1 MEDKRENGGSPEQ
14 DKGPERE
21 FRGLY
26 KYVKI
31 SERSLNWIIIVLGAA
46 LVICFGIGYANRGYM
61 VEFDARGGTVVESQK
76 RMYGD
81 LVTVPEEPVRE
92 GSVFEGWYT
101 DENLTI
107 PWDLSKDTVTGPM
120 TLYAKWRD
128 K

>member
-1 MEDKRENGGSPEQ
+1 MTEEKKNGSSPEPDGERQ
-14 DKGPERE
+14 RE

-31 SERSLNWIIIVLGAA
+31 SERSLNWIIIVLGTA
-46 LVICFGIGYANRGYM
+46 LVLCFGIGYANRGYM
-61 VEFDARGGTVVESQK
+61 VDFDARGGTVVESQK

-81 LVTVPEEPVRE
+81 LVEAPADSVRE

>member
-1 MEDKRENGGSPEQ
+1 M
-14 DKGPERE
+14 
-21 FRGLY
+21 
-26 KYVKI
+26 KI

-61 VEFDARGGTVVESQK
+61 VDFDARGGTVVESQK

-81 LVTVPEEPVRE
+81 LVAAPEEPVRE

>member
-14 DKGPERE
+14 DKEPERE

-61 VEFDARGGTVVESQK
+61 VDFDARGGTVVESQK

-92 GSVFEGWYT
+92 GSVFEGWIYRRKS
-101 DENLTI
+101 DDPLGSVKGYGHRSH
-107 PWDLSKDTVTGPM
+107 DALC
-120 TLYAKWRD
+120 KWRD

>member
-1 MEDKRENGGSPEQ
+1 
-14 DKGPERE
+14 
-21 FRGLY
+21 
-26 KYVKI
+26 
-31 SERSLNWIIIVLGAA
+31 
-46 LVICFGIGYANRGYM
+46 
-61 VEFDARGGTVVESQK
+61 
-76 RMYGD
+76 MYGD

>member
-14 DKGPERE
+14 DKEPERE

-61 VEFDARGGTVVESQK
+61 VDFDARGGTVVESQK

-81 LVTVPEEPVRE
+81 LVTVPEELLPVYEGFFRRFGFCLSGSYVGLYRVGKRE
-92 GSVFEGWYT
+92 FFFNGT
-101 DENLTI
+101 LT
-107 PWDLSKDTVTGPM
+107 
-120 TLYAKWRD
+120 
-128 K
+128 

>member
-1 MEDKRENGGSPEQ
+1 MEDKRENGGSSEQ
-14 DKGPERE
+14 DKEPERE

-46 LVICFGIGYANRGYM
+46 LVICFGIGYVNRGYM
-61 VEFDARGGTVVESQK
+61 VDFDARGGTVVESQK

-81 LVTVPEEPVRE
+81 LVAAPEEPVRE